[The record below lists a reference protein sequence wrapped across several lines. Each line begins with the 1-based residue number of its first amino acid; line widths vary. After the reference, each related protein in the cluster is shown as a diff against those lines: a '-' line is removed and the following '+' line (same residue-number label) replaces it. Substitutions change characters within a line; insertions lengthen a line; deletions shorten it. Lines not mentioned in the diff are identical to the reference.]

1 MRELSPFNFGLLV
14 AYLAPGFVVL
24 WGLSLHSP
32 TVHAW
37 LAVAPDHAPTVGDL
51 FYATLASVACG
62 MIVSAFRWA
71 LIDTIH
77 HRTGVAMPAWDFS
90 LLQDRLDG
98 YQLLVEF
105 HYRYYQFFA
114 NMLIAL
120 AFGYVAFR
128 AAPAGSDAPSTA
140 ADIGFGVVCVV
151 LFVTSR
157 DALQK
162 YYCRAGELLT
172 PPERRCVMANGGN
185 KPHHPAPKG
194 AQAKTVEAANQSSD
208 RVSKPTA
215 ASKPQAK

>member
-1 MRELSPFNFGLLV
+1 VRELSPFNFGLLV

-24 WGLSLHSP
+24 WGFSLHSP

-37 LAVAPDHAPTVGDL
+37 LAVAPNHAPTVGDL

-71 LIDTIH
+71 MIDTIH
-77 HRTGVAMPAWDFS
+77 HRTGVVVPQWDFS

-114 NMLIAL
+114 NMLVAS
-120 AFGYVAFR
+120 AFSYAAYR
-128 AAPAGSDAPSTA
+128 AAPAGFDAPWTA

-172 PPERRCVMANGGN
+172 PTERRCVMANGGN

-194 AQAKTVEAANQSSD
+194 VQAKTVEAANQSSPLT
-208 RVSKPTA
+208 SKPTA
-215 ASKPQAK
+215 ATKPPAK